1 MATEAPTIAEVVN
14 ESASDSIRAV
24 MSEMDKGGDTPTTG
38 GETDGNVESGTAP
51 APATTSDGDRVRDP
65 STGRFVAKTRDGDGD
80 GDGDGEASDVVGAT
94 DGDRAGSEADS
105 GAASGAASES
115 VPAEEDDLE
124 PPPEWSAEEQDQ
136 FRALAPEARKIVLGR
151 VTAAQE
157 QQQAAEA
164 LKARYGGLEQLIAPR
179 KQFWERDGLDEV
191 GGVRQLL
198 ALSDFAAQ
206 DAPGFLRWFAQQRG
220 LNPAQ
225 IWQAQQPQPQSG
237 QFDYVDPEV
246 AALKAEVDGF
256 KQYLQTHQQQQQQ
269 QQRQAEQAQYE
280 LLRNELSEFASA
292 KDDKGR
298 SQHPYFEEVRDIM
311 GSFYASKKASD
322 LTTAYDMACR
332 AHPGVYA
339 KIESANRAKAASE
352 QARQQREKAATARQA
367 GSSVS
372 GTPGDRAKPE
382 PSGDLREDLR
392 REFQERGM
400 LRA

>member
-1 MATEAPTIAEVVN
+1 MPDAPTIAEVVN

-24 MSEMDKGGDTPTTG
+24 MSEMEDKNADAP
-38 GETDGNVESGTAP
+38 GTSTNDAQV
-51 APATTSDGDRVRDP
+51 SDGSVGSGPDVEGSASAAGTKDSDTGTEGGATGQLRDEH
-65 STGRFVAKTRDGDGD
+65 GRFVAQQKEGEGTEAAVVE
-80 GDGDGEASDVVGAT
+80 GEAQ
-94 DGDRAGSEADS
+94 
-105 GAASGAASES
+105 
-115 VPAEEDDLE
+115 AEVEDDLE
-124 PPPEWSAEEQDQ
+124 PPPEWTAEEQDQ
-136 FRALAPEARKIVLGR
+136 FRALAPEARRIVLGR

-206 DAPGFLRWFAQQRG
+206 DAPGFIRWFAQQRG
-220 LNPAQ
+220 LNPYQ
-225 IWQAQQPQPQSG
+225 VWQLQQQAGEQPG
-237 QFDYVDPEV
+237 QFEYVDPEV
-246 AALKAEVDGF
+246 QALQGRLDRFE
-256 KQYLQTHQQQQQQ
+256 QYLQNQQQQQQ
-269 QQRQAEQAQYE
+269 AQSAQAVQAEYAQV
-280 LLRNELSEFASA
+280 RNELSEFATA

-298 SQHPYFEEVRDIM
+298 SKRPHFDEVRTLM
-311 GSFYASKKASD
+311 GSFFGSGQAPD
-322 LTTAYDMACR
+322 LATAYDMACR

-339 KIESANRAKAASE
+339 KIESQRKAQAAQE
-352 QARQQREKAATARQA
+352 QAKQQREKAATARQA